1 MDSLTS
7 SQKMIVMGKQVTEHS
22 SSFMVNSMF
31 TAWFS
36 RVCHFQA
43 TCPWRNCLSIL
54 CLNFLIYW
62 NNKCLLCRL
71 VRIKNFNM
79 CTELNYVYIITCTE

>member
-36 RVCHFQA
+36 RDKEV
-43 TCPWRNCLSIL
+43 IL
-54 CLNFLIYW
+54 PGFVIFKPHVLGEIA
-62 NNKCLLCRL
+62 
-71 VRIKNFNM
+71 
-79 CTELNYVYIITCTE
+79 